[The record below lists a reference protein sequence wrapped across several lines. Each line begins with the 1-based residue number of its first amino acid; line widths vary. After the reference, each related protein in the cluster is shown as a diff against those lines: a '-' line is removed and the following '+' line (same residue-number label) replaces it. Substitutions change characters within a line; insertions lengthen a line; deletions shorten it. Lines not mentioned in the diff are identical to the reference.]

1 MSIDIKQVRADTLGV
16 AHVNHLVSAGASLM
30 PQVVV
35 DAMVDHL
42 NLEAQIGG
50 YGAANEQADMLD
62 GVYNQVAS
70 LLGAQPQEIAL
81 VENATVGWCQAFY
94 ALPLKRGDRVLTC
107 QAEYAANYV
116 AYLQR
121 AKRDGIIIEVI
132 PNDAHGALDV
142 DALEAMLAEPTA
154 LISITWVPT
163 NGGLV
168 NPAEAVGKLAKKY
181 GVLYLLDACQ
191 AVGQMVVNVKE
202 IGCDFLS
209 ATGRKFLR
217 GPRGIGFLYVREA
230 LIANMEPVVVDH
242 FAANWVETNRYELR
256 KDARRFENWE
266 NAYALRAG
274 LGAAVAYAQNIGLAN
289 IQTRAWELAQLLRD
303 QLSTLKGARVHDAG
317 KRHCAIVSFSI
328 EGLDAVETVA
338 ALRAKDIIIGT
349 SGTDS
354 SRLDF
359 EARQLPLLLRAAPH
373 YFNTQDEIEQ
383 LVAALKAHLS

>member
-1 MSIDIKQVRADTLGV
+1 MNIDIEQVRADTPGV

-30 PQVVV
+30 PQIVL

-42 NLEAQIGG
+42 NLEAQVGG
-50 YGAANEQADMLD
+50 YGAANQQAKMLD
-62 GVYNQVAS
+62 GVYGQVAN
-70 LLGAQPQEIAL
+70 LLGAQPQEIAI

-121 AKRDGIIIEVI
+121 AERDGIIIEII
-132 PNDAHGALDV
+132 PNDVHGALDV
-142 DALEAMLAEPTA
+142 DALEAMLVKPAA

-168 NPAEAVGKLAKKY
+168 NPAQAVGKLAKKY

-217 GPRGIGFLYVREA
+217 GPRGIGFLYVREV

-242 FAANWVETNRYELR
+242 FAANWVATNRYELR

-289 IQTRAWELAQLLRD
+289 IQARAWELAQLLRD
-303 QLSTLKGARVHDAG
+303 QLSTIKGARVHDAG
-317 KRHCAIVSFSI
+317 QRHCAIVSFSI
-328 EGLDAVETVA
+328 DGLDPVEAVA
-338 ALRAKDIIIGT
+338 ALRTKDIIIGT
-349 SGTDS
+349 SGMDS

-373 YFNTQDEIEQ
+373 YFNTEDEIGQ
-383 LVAALKAHLS
+383 LVAALKAQLI

>member
-1 MSIDIKQVRADTLGV
+1 MSIDINQVRTDTPGV
-16 AHVNHLVSAGASLM
+16 SHVNHLVSAGASLM
-30 PQVVV
+30 PQVVL

-50 YGAANEQADMLD
+50 YGAANERAEMLD
-62 GVYNQVAS
+62 GVYDQVAD

-142 DALEAMLAEPTA
+142 VALESMLAKPAA

-191 AVGQMVVNVKE
+191 AVGQMVVDVKA

-217 GPRGIGFLYVREA
+217 GPRGIGFLYVRED
-230 LIANMEPVVVDH
+230 LIGDMEPVVVDH
-242 FAANWVETNRYELR
+242 FAATWIEADRYELR

-274 LGAAVAYAQNIGLAN
+274 FGAAIAYAQNIGLAN
-289 IQTRAWELAQLLRD
+289 IQKRAWELAQSFRD
-303 QLSTLKGARVHDAG
+303 QLSTIKGAQIHDAG
-317 KRHCAIVSFSI
+317 ERHCAIVSFSI
-328 EGLDAVETVA
+328 DGLGPVKAVA

-349 SGTDS
+349 SGADS

-359 EARQLPLLLRAAPH
+359 EARKLPLLLRAAPH
-373 YFNTQDEIEQ
+373 YFNTEDEVAQ
-383 LVAALKAHLS
+383 LLEALKVQVK

>member
-1 MSIDIKQVRADTLGV
+1 MSIDIEQVRADTPGV
-16 AHVNHLVSAGASLM
+16 SHVNHLVSAGASLM

-50 YGAANEQADMLD
+50 YGAANQQSEMLG
-62 GVYNQVAS
+62 GVYDQVAN
-70 LLGAQPQEIAL
+70 LLGAKPQEIAI

-116 AYLQR
+116 AYLHR

-132 PNDAHGALDV
+132 PNDAHGAIDV
-142 DALEAMLAEPTA
+142 EALEKMLAEPTA

-168 NPAEAVGKLAKKY
+168 NPAQAVGKLAKKY

-191 AVGQMVVNVKE
+191 AVGQMVVNVSE

-209 ATGRKFLR
+209 ATARKFLR
-217 GPRGIGFLYVREA
+217 GPRGIGCLYVREA

-242 FAANWVETNRYELR
+242 FAANWVEKNRYELR
-256 KDARRFENWE
+256 SDARRFETWE

-274 LGAAVAYAQNIGLAN
+274 LGAALAYADNVGLAN
-289 IQTRAWELAQLLRD
+289 IQKRAWKLAQTLRD
-303 QLSTLKGARVHDAG
+303 QLTTIKGAQVHDAG
-317 KRHCAIVSFSI
+317 VRHCAIVSFSI
-328 EGLDAVETVA
+328 EGLDPVETVA
-338 ALRAKDIIIGT
+338 ALRAKNIIIGT
-349 SGTDS
+349 SGVDS

-359 EARQLPLLLRAAPH
+359 EARKLPLLLRAAPH
-373 YFNTQDEIEQ
+373 YFNTADEIGQ
-383 LVAALKAHLS
+383 LVAALKDQIK